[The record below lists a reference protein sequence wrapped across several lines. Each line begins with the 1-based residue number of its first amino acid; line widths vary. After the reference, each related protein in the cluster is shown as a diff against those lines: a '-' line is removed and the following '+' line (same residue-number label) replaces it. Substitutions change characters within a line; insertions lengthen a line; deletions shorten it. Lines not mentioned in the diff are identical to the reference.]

1 MTAAL
6 MSADGRLLVFARE
19 QGGRSSLVVRQLA
32 TNVDFPLIPPQDMQI
47 WLVGLALDTSYVYY
61 IVSTATASTVPLSL
75 YRIPTLGG
83 EPRQLMRVGAFEIA
97 LSPDGSRLV
106 AVLDLGET
114 RGYQLVIANA
124 DGTELRTL
132 ATEKGEISA
141 PAWTTDGQHIVA
153 SVSRP
158 GSSGTRW
165 LAYRVSDGRE
175 RDVGASRGASRAA
188 WLPDGS
194 GFVAIAYGRSAT
206 NDQLWHISWPDGA
219 ARQIT
224 NDNNSYAGLL
234 TVSPDSLTIT
244 TTHIPPPERAAWI
257 APANQPDQATRLIDV
272 RGPIVPLRDN
282 RILYGLIVRGQ
293 GTYWTMQADGSRRQR
308 ITPDGLRVN
317 TGWVFAASNA
327 DVIVFRGTERV
338 PWRPRLWRMD
348 SNGGGLAEVPDSEGK
363 SIRALSPDGLTM
375 YYVKDNVDPT
385 SVEQLW
391 RRAVAGGKEERVGDL
406 RKIDFPIFSPDG
418 RLFYRVLGGTPTPG
432 VPRQVEICDA
442 TDGRVLRTI
451 TLRSDQHGNRWA
463 PSSDAVL
470 FARTVDGV
478 RNIWRLPINGQPEV
492 QITRFGPDQFMGDFG
507 YTTDGKQLI
516 FFRNERTPGEV
527 LQFRNFR

>member
-1 MTAAL
+1 
-6 MSADGRLLVFARE
+6 
-19 QGGRSSLVVRQLA
+19 
-32 TNVDFPLIPPQDMQI
+32 
-47 WLVGLALDTSYVYY
+47 
-61 IVSTATASTVPLSL
+61 
-75 YRIPTLGG
+75 
-83 EPRQLMRVGAFEIA
+83 MRVGTFEIA

-106 AVLDLGET
+106 AVLDRVET
-114 RGYQLVIANA
+114 RGYELVIANA
-124 DGTELRTL
+124 DGTEPRTL
-132 ATEKGEISA
+132 ATEKEDIYA
-141 PAWTTDGQHIVA
+141 LAWSPDGQHIVA

-158 GSSGTRW
+158 DSPTMIW
-165 LAYRVSDGRE
+165 LTYRVSDGAE
-175 RDVGASRGASRAA
+175 RAVGTSGVAYHAT

-194 GFVAIAYGRSAT
+194 GFVANTARDEPGRPSSREQPSRE
-206 NDQLWHISWPDGA
+206 QLWHFSWPDGA
-219 ARQIT
+219 ARRIT
-224 NDNNSYAGLL
+224 NDANMYTGLI
-234 TVSPDSLTIT
+234 TVSPDGRTIT
-244 TTHIPPPERAAWI
+244 TTNIPHHERAAWI

-308 ITPDGLRVN
+308 ITPDGLRVI